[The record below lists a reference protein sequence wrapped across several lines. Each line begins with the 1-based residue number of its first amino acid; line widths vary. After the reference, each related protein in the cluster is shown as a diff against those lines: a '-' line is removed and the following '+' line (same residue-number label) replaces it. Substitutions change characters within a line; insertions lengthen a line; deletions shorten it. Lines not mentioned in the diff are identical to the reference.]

1 MRQKMIWAFLFSMAC
16 SAPLL
21 AQTPPTD
28 RQRDYLNFIKAQ
40 AAQLRAADKPPVT
53 RQEWEARRGD
63 IRKHLQQSFG
73 TFPETPCPLE
83 PKVLGVL
90 QRDGY
95 RIEKVIFQT
104 MPDVWM
110 TASAYVPDK
119 PGKLPALLA
128 VHGHWRGARLDPVLQ
143 KRCIGTYALAVIH
156 TS

>member
-28 RQRDYLNFIKAQ
+28 RQREYLNFIKAQ

-95 RIEKVIFQT
+95 RIENLVYESRLGVFVT
-104 MPDVWM
+104 ANVYLPWPLRDRMP
-110 TASAYVPDK
+110 ANAK
-119 PGKLPALLA
+119 PTRVA
-128 VHGHWRGARLDPVLQ
+128 
-143 KRCIGTYALAVIH
+143 
-156 TS
+156 